1 MKVKARSTLALLAAG
16 LLVAAGCGSDNSKSS
31 SSGGAT
37 TTAASGGAT
46 TTAASGGATTTAA
59 SGGATTTAAA
69 GGGSAAGPWG
79 WPGDATT
86 GYLAPNEPDVNKDG
100 KVVIAVI
107 SPGDTNDHGY
117 YESFV
122 DTAKSFAQ
130 QQGWTVNT
138 VDKVPDSEAAQ
149 AARNAC
155 QQHPDM
161 VAIAASEL
169 KDAIPV
175 SQEDVCKNTV
185 WYVAGGQGVTQTPY
199 FVQTNDI
206 LSQGAY
212 ASGVAAGL
220 LMKASNTT
228 KAGFLT
234 GPQASFTTDFAKGWE
249 AGIKTQV
256 PNAEVVS
263 TFTGDFND
271 SAKAVTAFQ
280 AMKSQGIGVVYPYL
294 GGATFAVAAQANQAN
309 IPVLTPGTDNCS
321 VSDPKFAVSV
331 IFSPGD
337 YFAAALTPFKDGK
350 LRVGTSL
357 TFHMGVDP
365 VPTVKFCQPT
375 GDQAAVLSQTI
386 KDIGTGKIRTDQL
399 TGLNDYGKYVP
410 GS

>member
-1 MKVKARSTLALLAAG
+1 MKVNARSTMALLVAG
-16 LLVAAGCGSDNSKSS
+16 LLVAAGCGSDNSS

-37 TTAASGGAT
+37 TTAASSGAT
-46 TTAASGGATTTAA
+46 TTAASGATTTAAASGGATTTA
-59 SGGATTTAAA
+59 SGGA
-69 GGGSAAGPWG
+69 AAGPWG

-86 GYLAPNEPDVNKDG
+86 GYLAPGEPDVNGDG
-100 KVVIAVI
+100 KVVIGVI
-107 SPGDTNDHGY
+107 SPGDTHDHGY

-122 DTAKSFAQ
+122 DEANTFAQ
-130 QQGWTVNT
+130 QQGWQVIT

-149 AARNAC
+149 SARNMC

-175 SQEDVCKNTV
+175 AQEDVCKGTV
-185 WYVAGGQGVTQTPY
+185 WYVAGGQGVDQTAY

-206 LSQGAY
+206 LSQSAY

-220 LMKASNTT
+220 IMKANNTK

-234 GPQASFTTDFAKGWE
+234 GPQASFTSDFAKGWE
-249 AGIKTQV
+249 AGIKSVV
-256 PNAEVVS
+256 PDEETV
-263 TFTGDFND
+263 TTYTGDFDD

-280 AMKSQGIGVVYPYL
+280 AMKSQGIGIVYPYL

-309 IPVLTPGTDNCS
+309 IPVLTPGTDNCAS
-321 VSDPKFAVSV
+321 TSPTFAVSV

-337 YFAAALTPFKDGK
+337 YFAAALAPFKDGK
-350 LRVGTSL
+350 LRVGTAL
-357 TFHMGVDP
+357 TFHMGADP
-365 VPTVKFCQPT
+365 VPTVKICQPT
-375 GDQAAVLSQTI
+375 GDQASVIAQTI
-386 KDIGTGKIRTDQL
+386 TDIGTGKIRTDQL
-399 TGLNDYGKYVP
+399 TGLNDYGTYVP

>member
-1 MKVKARSTLALLAAG
+1 MKVKARSTVALLAAG
-16 LLVAAGCGSDNSKSS
+16 LLVAAGCGSDNSSS
-31 SSGGAT
+31 SSGGGAT

-59 SGGATTTAAA
+59 SGGATTTAAS
-69 GGGSAAGPWG
+69 GGGSTAGPWG

-100 KVVIAVI
+100 KVTIAI
-107 SPGDTNDHGY
+107 LSPGDTNDHGY
-117 YESFV
+117 YEGFV
-122 DTAKSFAQ
+122 AAAKTFAQ
-130 QQGWTVNT
+130 QQGWTVNI
-138 VDKVPDSEAAQ
+138 VDKIPDSEAAQ

-155 QQHPDM
+155 QQKPDM

-185 WYVAGGQGVTQTPY
+185 WYVAGGQGVEQTAY

-212 ASGVAAGL
+212 TSGVAAGL
-220 LMKASNTT
+220 LLKAANAT

-234 GPQASFTTDFAKGWE
+234 GPQASFTSDFAKGWE
-249 AGIKTQV
+249 AGIKSQV

-263 TFTGDFND
+263 TYTGDFND

-321 VSDPKFAVSV
+321 STDPKFAVSV
-331 IFSPGD
+331 IFDPGA
-337 YFAAALTPFKDGK
+337 YFNAALEPFKEGK
-350 LRVGTSL
+350 LRVGTAL

-375 GDQAAVLSQTI
+375 GDQAAVITQTI

>member
-1 MKVKARSTLALLAAG
+1 MKVKARSTVALLAAG
-16 LLVAAGCGSDNSKSS
+16 LLVAAGCGSDNSSS

-59 SGGATTTAAA
+59 SGGGATTTAAS
-69 GGGSAAGPWG
+69 GGSGAGPWG
-79 WPGDATT
+79 WPGDAKT
-86 GYLAPNEPDVNKDG
+86 GYLPPNEPDVNKDG
-100 KVVIAVI
+100 KVTIAVL

-122 DTAKSFAQ
+122 SAARTLAQ
-130 QQGWTVNT
+130 QNGWTVTT

-155 QQHPDM
+155 QQKPDM

-175 SQEDVCKNTV
+175 AQEDVCKGTV
-185 WYVAGGQGVTQTPY
+185 WYVAGGQGVSQTAY

-206 LSQGAY
+206 LSQGSY

-220 LMKASNTT
+220 LLKANNAT

-249 AGIKTQV
+249 AGIKSQV
-256 PNAEVVS
+256 PNAEVV
-263 TFTGDFND
+263 TTYTGDFDD
-271 SAKAVTAFQ
+271 SGKAVTAFQ
-280 AMKSQGIGVVYPYL
+280 AMKSQGIGVFYPYL

-321 VSDPKFAVSV
+321 VPSPKFAVSV
-331 IFSPGD
+331 IFDPGS
-337 YFAAALTPFKDGK
+337 YFATALAPFKDGK
-350 LRVGTSL
+350 LRVGTAL

-375 GDQAAVLSQTI
+375 GDQAAVLDQTI

-399 TGLNDYGKYVP
+399 TGLNDYGSYVP